1 MIHMEIL
8 GDNLKSFFDTVD
20 NQQDKAEITYA
31 GNGYEV
37 WTVTKELFDE
47 MCSMTEEHFVKL
59 AGENAWW
66 RSSNGSNL
74 WSLETGI
81 IEINDKEMTGWVEK
95 PYEKN
100 VWHGLSYKSL
110 TEYLCNFVGAS
121 MPKNACACA
130 MDLAKY
136 NDMTMGELFEKYEGD
151 KS

>member
-1 MIHMEIL
+1 MEIL

>member
-1 MIHMEIL
+1 MSYIEIL
-8 GDNLKSFFDTVD
+8 GHRLKNFFDAFD
-20 NQQDKAEITYA
+20 NPPDKAEITYA
-31 GNGYEV
+31 GNRYEV
-37 WTVTKELFDE
+37 WTVDKELFDK
-47 MCSMTEEHFVKL
+47 MCDMTEEEFFEL
-59 AGENAWW
+59 AGEEAWW

-110 TEYLCNFVGAS
+110 TEYLCNFVDVS
-121 MPKNACACA
+121 MPKNVCACA

-136 NDMTMGELFEKYEGD
+136 NDMTMSELFEKYEGD